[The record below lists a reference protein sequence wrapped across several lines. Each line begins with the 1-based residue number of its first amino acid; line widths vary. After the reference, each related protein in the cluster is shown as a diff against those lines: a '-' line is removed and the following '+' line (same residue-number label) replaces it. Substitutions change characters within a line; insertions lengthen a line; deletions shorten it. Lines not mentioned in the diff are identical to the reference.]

1 MSDRQTAWLLLP
13 RPIRRLPADLAA
25 VVVLTLL
32 TLGSVFLPVINE
44 TPLRVI
50 FGLGFVLFLPGYAL
64 IAALFPEKGQTAT
77 EDDEQTQTEAGTET
91 GTEPSPVPGTDA
103 AEVDDSQA
111 ATPSK
116 HAHQQEGIDGIERV
130 ALSFGLSIA
139 IVPLIGLVLNFT
151 PWGIRL
157 APIALSVT
165 VFTLVCVGVAARRR
179 HELPAEERFQVPYR
193 SWIAAGKAELFDPDS
208 RGDAALNV
216 ALVVSVLLAVG
227 SVGYAVAVPPQ
238 GEQFSEFYLLSES
251 EDGELVAD
259 GYPDEL
265 TVGEQSELVV
275 GIGNNEY
282 ERTSY
287 TVIVQ
292 LQTVEQAGNTT
303 MVRER
308 EEIDRFQAT
317 VEHNATHHEPH
328 TLQPTQSGEDLRVK
342 YLLYKGSAPEN
353 PTQENAYRDLHIW
366 IDVIEPSTSSQLM
379 TPSNV

>member
-1 MSDRQTAWLLLP
+1 MSDRRTAWLLLP
-13 RPIRRLPADLAA
+13 QPVRRLPADLAA

-32 TLGSVFLPVINE
+32 TLGSVFIPGINE

-64 IAALFPEKGQTAT
+64 IAALFPEKGSREVSA
-77 EDDEQTQTEAGTET
+77 DDDQTQTETGSETET
-91 GTEPSPVPGTDA
+91 KPSPVPGSDA
-103 AEVDDSQA
+103 AETGSSQS
-111 ATPSK
+111 TERSE
-116 HAHQQEGIDGIERV
+116 HTQQQGIDGIERV

-165 VFTLVCVGVAARRR
+165 VFTLACVSIAAKRRR
-179 HELPAEERFQVPYR
+179 EVPAEERFRVPYR
-193 SWIAAGKAELFDPDS
+193 AWIAAGKAELFDPDS
-208 RGDAALNV
+208 RTDAALNI
-216 ALVVSVLLAVG
+216 ALVLSVLLAVG

-251 EDGELVAD
+251 DDGELVAD

-265 TVGEQSELVV
+265 EVGEQSELVV

-282 ERTSY
+282 ELTTY
-287 TVIVQ
+287 TVVIQ
-292 LQTVEQAGNTT
+292 LQTVEQDGNTT
-303 MVRER
+303 IVRER

-317 VEHNATHHEPH
+317 VEHNNSHHEPH
-328 TLQPTQSGEDLRVK
+328 TVQPTQPGENIRVK
-342 YLLYKGSAPEN
+342 YLLFKDSVPET

-366 IDVIEPSTSSQLM
+366 IDVLNPNEASRLAPQFRY
-379 TPSNV
+379 

>member
-1 MSDRQTAWLLLP
+1 MSDRRTAWLLLP
-13 RPIRRLPADLAA
+13 RPVRQLPADLAA

-32 TLGSVFLPVINE
+32 TLGSVFLPGVNE
-44 TPLRVI
+44 TPLRVL

-64 IAALFPEKGQTAT
+64 IAALFPEKGSREVSA
-77 EDDEQTQTEAGTET
+77 DDDQTQTETGSETEPK
-91 GTEPSPVPGTDA
+91 PSPVPGTDA
-103 AEVDDSQA
+103 AETESSQSA
-111 ATPSK
+111 ERSEHT
-116 HAHQQEGIDGIERV
+116 QQQGIDGIERV

-165 VFTLVCVGVAARRR
+165 VFTLVCVGIAARRR
-179 HELPAEERFQVPYR
+179 NELPAEEQFQVPYTA
-193 SWIAAGKAELFDPDS
+193 WIAAGKAELFDPDS
-208 RGDAALNV
+208 RTDAALNV
-216 ALVVSVLLAVG
+216 ALVLSVLLAVG

-251 EDGELVAD
+251 EEGELVAD

-265 TVGEQSELVV
+265 AVGEQSELVV

-292 LQTVEQAGNTT
+292 LQTVEQEGNTT
-303 MVRER
+303 IVRER

-328 TLQPTQSGEDLRVK
+328 TLQPTQPGEDLRVK
-342 YLLYKGSAPEN
+342 YLLYKGSAPET

-366 IDVIEPSTSSQLM
+366 IDVIDPNDSSQLM
-379 TPSNV
+379 TPSHG

>member
-1 MSDRQTAWLLLP
+1 MSDRRTAWLLLP
-13 RPIRRLPADLAA
+13 RPVRQLPADLAA

-32 TLGSVFLPVINE
+32 TLGSVFLPRINE
-44 TPLRVI
+44 TPLRVL

-64 IAALFPEKGQTAT
+64 IAALFPEKGSREVSA
-77 EDDEQTQTEAGTET
+77 DDDQTQTETGSETEPK
-91 GTEPSPVPGTDA
+91 PSPVPGTDA
-103 AEVDDSQA
+103 AETESSQSA
-111 ATPSK
+111 ERSEHT
-116 HAHQQEGIDGIERV
+116 QQQGIDGIERV

-165 VFTLVCVGVAARRR
+165 VFTLVCVGIAARRR
-179 HELPAEERFQVPYR
+179 NELPAEEQFQVPYTA
-193 SWIAAGKAELFDPDS
+193 WIAAGKAELFDPDS
-208 RGDAALNV
+208 RTDAALNV
-216 ALVVSVLLAVG
+216 ALVLSVLLAVG

-238 GEQFSEFYLLSES
+238 GEQFSEFYLLRES
-251 EDGELVAD
+251 KEGELVAD

-265 TVGEQSELVV
+265 AVGEQSELVV

-292 LQTVEQAGNTT
+292 LQTVEQEGNTT
-303 MVRER
+303 IVRER

-328 TLQPTQSGEDLRVK
+328 TLQPTQPGEDLRVK
-342 YLLYKGSAPEN
+342 YLLYKGSAPET

-366 IDVIEPSTSSQLM
+366 IDVIDPNDSSQLM
-379 TPSNV
+379 TPSHG

>member
-1 MSDRQTAWLLLP
+1 MSDRRTAWLLLP
-13 RPIRRLPADLAA
+13 RSVRQLPADLAA

-32 TLGSVFLPVINE
+32 TLGSVFIPGVNE
-44 TPLRVI
+44 TPLRVL

-64 IAALFPEKGQTAT
+64 IAALFPEKGGRKVSA
-77 EDDEQTQTEAGTET
+77 DDEQTQTET
-91 GTEPSPVPGTDA
+91 GSESEAKPSPVPGTNAADA
-103 AEVDDSQA
+103 ERSQPAERSEH
-111 ATPSK
+111 T
-116 HAHQQEGIDGIERV
+116 QQQGIDGIERV

-165 VFTLVCVGVAARRR
+165 VFTLVCVGIAARRR
-179 HELPAEERFQVPYR
+179 HELPAEEQFQVPYTE
-193 SWIAAGKAELFDPDS
+193 WIAAGKAELFDPDS
-208 RGDAALNV
+208 RTDAALNV
-216 ALVVSVLLAVG
+216 ALVLSVLLAVG

-238 GEQFSEFYLLSES
+238 GEQFTEFYLLSES
-251 EDGELVAD
+251 EEGELVAD

-265 TVGEQSELVV
+265 TVGEQSELIV

-282 ERTSY
+282 ERASY

-292 LQTVEQAGNTT
+292 LQTVEQDGNTT
-303 MVRER
+303 VVRER

-328 TLQPTQSGEDLRVK
+328 TLQPTQPGENLRVK
-342 YLLYKGSAPEN
+342 YLLYKGSAPET

-366 IDVIEPSTSSQLM
+366 IDVVDQTEANQ
-379 TPSNV
+379 

>member
-32 TLGSVFLPVINE
+32 TLGSVFLPVVNE
-44 TPLRVI
+44 TPLRVV

-64 IAALFPEKGQTAT
+64 IAALFPEQG
-77 EDDEQTQTEAGTET
+77 EQTVSADNEQPQTET
-91 GTEPSPVPGTDA
+91 GSETEPKPRPVQGTDA
-103 AEVDDSQA
+103 AEARNSHS
-111 ATPSK
+111 TESNNPT
-116 HAHQQEGIDGIERV
+116 HQQKGIDGIERV

-165 VFTLVCVGVAARRR
+165 VFTLACVGVAARRR
-179 HELPAEERFQVPYR
+179 RELPAEERFQVPYR
-193 SWIAAGKAELFDPDS
+193 AWIAAGKAELFDPDS
-208 RGDAALNV
+208 RTDAALNV
-216 ALVVSVLLAVG
+216 VLAISVVLAVG

-251 EDGELVAD
+251 ADGELVAD

-265 TVGEQSELVV
+265 TVGEQSELVI

-282 ERTSY
+282 ETTTY
-287 TVIVQ
+287 TVVVQ
-292 LQTVEQAGNTT
+292 LQTVEQDGNATI
-303 MVRER
+303 VRDR
-308 EEIDRFQAT
+308 TEIERFQTT
-317 VEHNATHHEPH
+317 VEHNTTHHEPH
-328 TLQPTQSGEDLRVK
+328 TLRPTQPGEDLRVK
-342 YLLYKGSAPEN
+342 YLLYKGGAPDT
-353 PTQENAYRDLHIW
+353 PTQANAYRDLHIW
-366 IDVIEPSTSSQLM
+366 IDVVDP
-379 TPSNV
+379 N